1 MKKDVDIEEY
11 FSLMASTRLFYDGV
25 IVKDLRNDSEPLSEI
40 FSAECFETLFPHDV
54 EQFCLEEEKKFP
66 ENFNPIEAE
75 REFFAS
81 VEEDPEI
88 SFLDMQEYRIYFKSG
103 TEEAEKIAM
112 EKVCELH
119 EEQPATFKEVLQQG
133 PTQEE
138 GKDPDSFP
146 FGEEKEHK
154 ARKR

>member
-1 MKKDVDIEEY
+1 MDKEHVSLEDY
-11 FSLMASTRLFYDGV
+11 YSLMASTRLFYDGV
-25 IVKDLRNDSEPLSEI
+25 IVKDLRNGSEPLSEI
-40 FSAECFETLFPHDV
+40 FSAKCFETLFPHDV
-54 EQFCLEEEKKFP
+54 EQFCLEEEKKIP
-66 ENFNPIEAE
+66 ENFNPVEAE
-75 REFFAS
+75 QEFFAS

-103 TEEAEKIAM
+103 TEEAEKIAK

-119 EEQPATFKEVLQQG
+119 EEQPATFKEALQQSL
-133 PTQEE
+133 TQEE
-138 GKDPDSFP
+138 KDSDDFP